1 MRSTTDRR
9 FNGSFCGRTW
19 IKPTYFVSSTTIR
32 HSHLFLPDTVTLKLT
47 YASRSANFGHRSRYL
62 KSTVQTKRPL
72 VSLLTVACEPSLVL
86 ALPFPRALAAFGTP
100 LIVSMEDLRSLLLV
114 SAHIQHIPPSHDV
127 YHFPSCYF
135 THSTSS
141 WALTLTRSFC
151 GHCYRRRVQSTPP
164 MPTPCITHICHPPPS
179 SESTPQ
185 IFITSEHRPCSLL
198 VRKSSLFTHLHV
210 TS

>member
-1 MRSTTDRR
+1 MRSPTDRR
-9 FNGSFCGRTW
+9 FNGGFCGRTW

-32 HSHLFLPDTVTLKLT
+32 HSHSFLPDVVSLKPI

-62 KSTVQTKRPL
+62 KSTVQTNLNGRL
-72 VSLLTVACEPSLVL
+72 YHCLHTVACEPSLVL
-86 ALPFPRALAAFGTP
+86 ALPFPRVLAAFGTP
-100 LIVSMEDLRSLLLV
+100 LIMSMEDLRSLLLV

-127 YHFPSCYF
+127 YHSPSCYF
-135 THSTSS
+135 THSISS

-164 MPTPCITHICHPPPS
+164 MPTPCITHVCHPPPS

-185 IFITSEHRPCSLL
+185 
-198 VRKSSLFTHLHV
+198 
-210 TS
+210 